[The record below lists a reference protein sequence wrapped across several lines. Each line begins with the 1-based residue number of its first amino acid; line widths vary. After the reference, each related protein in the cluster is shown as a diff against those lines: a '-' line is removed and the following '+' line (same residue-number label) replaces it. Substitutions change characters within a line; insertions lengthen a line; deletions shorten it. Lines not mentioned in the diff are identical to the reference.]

1 MAAELK
7 KTTSENFQKA
17 ELIFNTHTDITP
29 IKPHEQL
36 AEVLFI

>member
-7 KTTSENFQKA
+7 KNSENFQKA
-17 ELIFNTHTDITP
+17 ELTFNTHTDTPP
-29 IKPHEQL
+29 IKLHEQL